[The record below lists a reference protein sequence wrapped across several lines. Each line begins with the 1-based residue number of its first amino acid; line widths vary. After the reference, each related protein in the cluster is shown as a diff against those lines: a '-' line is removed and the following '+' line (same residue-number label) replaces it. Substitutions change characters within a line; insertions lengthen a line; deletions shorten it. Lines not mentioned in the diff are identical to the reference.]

1 MNEILFMH
9 PNTWRFRNLFIEKK
23 PHKIVGMFIGEE
35 MRKAGFEMLWEK
47 NRQEYAPQC
56 KQICAMVPEGCSLL
70 LQWDGESNVEQQA

>member
-1 MNEILFMH
+1 MRFYLCIPILEDLE
-9 PNTWRFRNLFIEKK
+9 TSLLKKK

-70 LQWDGESNVEQQA
+70 LQ